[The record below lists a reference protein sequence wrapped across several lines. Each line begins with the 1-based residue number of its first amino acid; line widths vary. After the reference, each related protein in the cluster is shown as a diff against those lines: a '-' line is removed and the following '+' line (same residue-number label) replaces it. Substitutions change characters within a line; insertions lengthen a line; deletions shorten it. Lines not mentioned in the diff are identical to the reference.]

1 MQTKTEGEKQRRI
14 SPLARFYQTE
24 RRFLPGLGLIV
35 LMAALSGLLTGSASR
50 LWGEAADFGVARQFG
65 QMFRCALLMAG
76 FLFLD
81 ALRTWILYGMIGKVT
96 EGMML
101 DLRCRL
107 FSSVTE
113 ADYLHLV
120 KSAGAGDFMTRFS
133 GDLEHVGKFAA
144 GETGDYL
151 QRIFKAVTAAY
162 LCIQLQPLL
171 ALIYLILLPILV
183 LFSHLFSGPLQEAS
197 SLALRKNGEALTLA
211 HESQVQWIS
220 VQAFGLEQA
229 MEKRYADRIH
239 EAALLQLQVEKRAA
253 VIKGVKYLTTTLQL
267 LVLFLGG
274 ALLISRGQMSAGEL
288 LSFIALSA
296 YISECADRID
306 LMMISFRKA
315 NAACGRV
322 FEVLDLDQWPERQ
335 PAMRLQRR

>member
-1 MQTKTEGEKQRRI
+1 MQTKTEEKKQRRI

-50 LWGEAADFGVARQFG
+50 LWGEAADFGLVGEFG

-120 KSAGAGDFMTRFS
+120 KSAGAGDYMTRFS

-151 QRIFKAVTAAY
+151 QRIFKALTAAY
-162 LCIQLQPLL
+162 LCIQIQPLL

-183 LFSHLFSGPLQEAS
+183 LFSHRFSGPLQETS

-220 VQAFGLEQA
+220 VKAFGLEQA

-239 EAALLQLQVEKRAA
+239 EAAHLQLQVEKRAA

-274 ALLISRGQMSAGEL
+274 ALMISRGQMSAGEL

-306 LMMISFRKA
+306 LMMSSFRKA

-322 FEVLDLDQWPERQ
+322 FEVLDLAKGQEN
-335 PAMRLQRR
+335 